1 MRILVWSHSQEL
13 DDQLTPLLVNGGNI
27 LFRESDPQS
36 LLASARREEPAL
48 IALLPAAQSQGLTE
62 PVRELASHPDTRWTP
77 IVILGSGTESQG
89 LVAELLEN
97 GVGTFICTEA
107 PDTIVSAQL
116 AALQRNALQ
125 LSALRSTR
133 MTDEKTGF
141 YHQAFLLDQ
150 LQVFCRKK
158 RRDGVAFCLLF
169 VELRG
174 DEGEVRKIALNLNAT
189 VRGADLFGR
198 WEDGLFAVLLPAS
211 QEAQARL
218 LANRFESI
226 VEPSGLQARAALV
239 ASENTT
245 VESEALVEAALN
257 TLDAAW
263 QASEPFLWRWNGT
276 SQVAVSL

>member
-1 MRILVWSHSQEL
+1 MRILVWSDTQEL
-13 DDQLTPLLVNGGNI
+13 DDQLTPYLVEGGNI
-27 LFRESDPQS
+27 LFRESEPGN

-48 IALLPAAQSQGLTE
+48 IALLPTEQSQALTE

-77 IVILGSGTESQG
+77 IVILGSGPESQP
-89 LVAELLEN
+89 LVVELLKN

-107 PDTIVSAQL
+107 PEAVVRAQL
-116 AALQRNALQ
+116 TALQRNALQ

-169 VELRG
+169 IELRG
-174 DEGEVRKIALNLNAT
+174 DESMVRKIALSLNAT

-226 VEPSGLQARAALV
+226 VGESSLQARAALV

-245 VESEALVEAALN
+245 VETEALVEAALN

-263 QASEPFLWRWNGT
+263 QAQDPFLWRWDGT
-276 SQVAVSL
+276 GQVAVAH